1 MEFHMRVG
9 IIYTQYIA
17 HSLGWFPAYSKKVPV
32 RYMNIHDIC
41 NKYIHGSSSIVRSYG
56 QCKIYK

>member
-1 MEFHMRVG
+1 MRVG

-41 NKYIHGSSSIVRSYG
+41 NKYIHGSSSSQSLGLMGNARYI
-56 QCKIYK
+56 